1 MGSQEIEL
9 KTFGKGINV
18 QIMNQQ
24 HNNVN
29 GLVIPMNA
37 NQVQQGN
44 AT

>member
-29 GLVIPMNA
+29 GLVSPMNAHA
-37 NQVQQGN
+37 NQVQ
-44 AT
+44 